1 MTNYQDRVIYFLVL
15 ATLSAWLGF
24 ALRKKILEISD
35 SATGLLAE
43 PNKLI
48 KQISAPISMLLNR
61 VLIPAH
67 FVLLGIALDKTG
79 EAEKGF
85 KGMLLLGVGFAIAV
99 FAAVFLLK
107 RLVRPLS
114 ERAGIAEVYPAAY
127 VAVASFGGGNRGF
140 VMLYLLSISPLFAHL
155 IGADSATLINRYI
168 AFDAG
173 YYLFFLVFFIVWI
186 RPKVFEIKGD
196 EDGFSKT
203 GILDFFPPSLIL
215 VSVFLGPV
223 IKAAGFNPSI
233 PDGIIL
239 TLRTSVGN
247 VMFFLATI
255 YMILSLPRKTA
266 SKLGPVD
273 RIGGAFAVLLPRAAA
288 VVLVVLVIS
297 LLMRTYTLP
306 PLFLQHGLIIG
317 CIFCLLPASSVIFS
331 LLDSQSDNELRDQSV
346 SAWIVNTNLYFL
358 IYLLATAFFVCI
370 ELLF

>member
-15 ATLSAWLGF
+15 ATLSCWLGF

-35 SATGLLAE
+35 SATGFLGQ
-43 PNKLI
+43 PGKLI
-48 KQISAPISMLLNR
+48 KQISVPISALLNR

-85 KGMLLLGVGFAIAV
+85 KGMLLLGAGFAIAV
-99 FAAVFLLK
+99 FVAVFLLK
-107 RLVRPLS
+107 RLVRPLA
-114 ERAGIAEVYPAAY
+114 EKAGIAEVYPAAY

-155 IGADSATLINRYI
+155 IGSDSVTLINRYI

-173 YYLFFLVFFIVWI
+173 YYLFFLVFFLVWI
-186 RPKVFEIKGD
+186 RPKMFDIKG
-196 EDGFSKT
+196 EQESFSKT

-215 VSVFLGPV
+215 VSIFLGPIV
-223 IKAAGFNPSI
+223 KAAGFNPAI
-233 PDGIIL
+233 PDSIIR
-239 TLRTSVGN
+239 TLQTSVGN
-247 VMFFLATI
+247 VMFFLATV
-255 YMILSLPRKTA
+255 YMILSLPRKIA
-266 SKLGPVD
+266 NELGAFA
-273 RIGGAFAVLLPRAAA
+273 RIGGVLAVLLPRAAA
-288 VVLVVLVIS
+288 VAVVVGVIN
-297 LLMRTYTLP
+297 LLHRAHSLP
-306 PLFLQHGLIIG
+306 PLFLQHGLIIV

-331 LLDSQSDNELRDQSV
+331 LLDSKSESNIRDQSV

-358 IYLLATAFFVCI
+358 IYLLVIALFVGV